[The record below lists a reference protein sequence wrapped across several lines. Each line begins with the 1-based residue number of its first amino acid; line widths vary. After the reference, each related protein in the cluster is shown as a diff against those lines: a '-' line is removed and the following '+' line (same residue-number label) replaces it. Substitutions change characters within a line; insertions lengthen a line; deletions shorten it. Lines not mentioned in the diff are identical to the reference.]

1 MKAAIRLFALFIA
14 IAGLASA
21 SLAPANTQ
29 ARISHTSVAAA
40 DPGPLVNLP
49 GPLPCQSVSEC
60 FAAPAPA
67 PSR

>member
-1 MKAAIRLFALFIA
+1 MKTAVRFFALFVA

-29 ARISHTSVAAA
+29 VRSAHNSVTVS
-40 DPGPLVNLP
+40 DPIPNTNLP
-49 GPLPCQSVSEC
+49 APLPCQSVNAC
-60 FAAPAPA
+60 YAPAT